1 MKKWLHNILL
11 LLTLGLALPAW
22 AAELDGIKM
31 PDTLKIANRD
41 LTLNGM
47 GLRTR
52 FGLKVYVAGLYVGT
66 QSADA
71 TTLMQQPGPKRVAI
85 VMRRNVEADTFLQ
98 ALRDG
103 ISSNH
108 SEAQMAALKDRLDKF
123 DDAVT
128 QIKEA
133 KQGDSIDL
141 DYVPETGTQVLH
153 NGKPVGATIA
163 GEDFYR
169 SLLRIWLGEK
179 PAQESLKNGWLGKN

>member
-1 MKKWLHNILL
+1 MKKWLHNTIL
-11 LLTLGLALPAW
+11 LLTLGVALPAW
-22 AAELDGIKM
+22 AAELEGIKM
-31 PDTLKIANRD
+31 ADTLKIASRD

-71 TTLMQQPGPKRVAI
+71 TTLIQQPGPKRVAI
-85 VMRRNVEADTFLQ
+85 VMRRNVEADTFLK

-108 SEAQMAALKDRLDKF
+108 SEVQMATLKDRLDKF
-123 DDAVT
+123 DNAVT

-141 DYVPETGTQVLH
+141 DYVPETGTQILH
-153 NGKPVGATIA
+153 NGKPVGVTIA